1 MRGRVLQK
9 ERPWLVFALIFALV
23 LLRFCY
29 YGFTYYPQLDDYI
42 QLHNQSA
49 YYSAKA
55 VILDMGLLSSRPLAS
70 VMDYFFW
77 SHFWSFLMA
86 AVALI
91 SAMYAA
97 SACLFRRVWGEYFG
111 TGYLFLVVYALLP
124 LGMEGT
130 YWISASNRVVPSL
143 FFVALAMYLFQ
154 KWCRTGKALWLP
166 LYFVA
171 QLISFCFYE
180 QGLVLSVTGVL
191 LAGII
196 EFFRGNRS
204 RSLFS
209 LLTFVN
215 AGVYFAF
222 TGHFSTSTGQLGSR
236 LRLTLPWQEGWDKVF
251 LSAAG
256 QTGESFLIGGYKT
269 LVDGFRRGLA
279 CIAED
284 FSLLWVLVLVL
295 LCAALFLFA
304 RRFTAERPAG
314 EAALPRR
321 WALLVGFLMALAP
334 VTLFFVLS
342 SPSVALRNT
351 VFSFCGIALFLD
363 AAWSMLL
370 TRCPARGLIT
380 GAVCAVCA
388 AVFSVAAVS
397 ELHDYRATTQADQRA
412 ARAIT
417 AAVEGD
423 EGAIAVLNLEPNYL
437 SEQNFLYHEH
447 IHGATESAWA
457 LAGLL
462 SWAADTPA
470 FPAATPV
477 PMGGRYTGSLT
488 EFGALLWYDH
498 KTGTVQSV
506 MAVPAGEGVYEI
518 QTAGGDTLAA
528 AQEEN
533 GAGRLVPAG
542 S

>member
-154 KWCRTGKALWLP
+154 KWCRTGKVLWLP

-191 LAGII
+191 LVGII

-222 TGHFSTSTGQLGSR
+222 TGYFSTSTGQLGSR

-284 FSLLWVLVLVL
+284 FSLLWVLVLMA

-417 AAVEGD
+417 AAVERD

-470 FPAATPV
+470 VPAATPV

>member
-77 SHFWSFLMA
+77 SRFWSFLMA

-154 KWCRTGKALWLP
+154 KWCRTGKVLWLP
-166 LYFVA
+166 LYFVT

-191 LAGII
+191 LVGII

-222 TGHFSTSTGQLGSR
+222 TGYFSTSTGQLGSR

-363 AAWSMLL
+363 AAWSMLRA
-370 TRCPARGLIT
+370 RCPARGLIT

>member
-191 LAGII
+191 LVGII
-196 EFFRGNRS
+196 EFFRGNRKK
-204 RSLFS
+204 SLFS

-222 TGHFSTSTGQLGSR
+222 TGYFSTSTGQLGSR

-251 LSAAG
+251 FSAAG

-284 FSLLWVLVLVL
+284 FSLLWVLVLMA

-397 ELHDYRATTQADQRA
+397 ELHDYRATTLADQRA

-423 EGAIAVLNLEPNYL
+423 EGGIAVLNLEPNYL

>member
-1 MRGRVLQK
+1 MRGRLFHR

-191 LAGII
+191 LVGII

-215 AGVYFAF
+215 AGIYFAF
-222 TGHFSTSTGQLGSR
+222 TGYFSTSTGQLGSR

-251 LSAAG
+251 FSAAG

-284 FSLLWVLVLVL
+284 FSLLWVLVLMA

-397 ELHDYRATTQADQRA
+397 ELHDYRATTLADQRA

-423 EGAIAVLNLEPNYL
+423 EGGIAVLNLEPNYL

-462 SWAADTPA
+462 SCAADDPY

-533 GAGRLVPAG
+533 GAGRLVPAV

>member
-154 KWCRTGKALWLP
+154 KWCRTGKVLWLP

-191 LAGII
+191 LVGII

-222 TGHFSTSTGQLGSR
+222 TGYFSTSTGQLGSR

-284 FSLLWVLVLVL
+284 FSLLWVLVLMA

>member
-154 KWCRTGKALWLP
+154 KWCRTGKVLWLP
-166 LYFVA
+166 LYFVT
-171 QLISFCFYE
+171 QLTSFCFYE

-191 LAGII
+191 LVGII

-215 AGVYFAF
+215 AGIYFAF
-222 TGHFSTSTGQLGSR
+222 TGYFSTSTGQLGSR

>member
-9 ERPWLVFALIFALV
+9 ERPWLVFALIFSLV

-154 KWCRTGKALWLP
+154 KWCRTGKVLWLP
-166 LYFVA
+166 LYFVT

-191 LAGII
+191 LVGII

-215 AGVYFAF
+215 AGIYFAF
-222 TGHFSTSTGQLGSR
+222 TGYFSTSTGQLGSR

-388 AVFSVAAVS
+388 AVFSLAAVS

-423 EGAIAVLNLEPNYL
+423 EGTIAVLNLEPNYL

>member
-154 KWCRTGKALWLP
+154 KWCRTGKVLWLP

-191 LAGII
+191 LVGII

-222 TGHFSTSTGQLGSR
+222 TGYFSTSTGQLGSR

-284 FSLLWVLVLVL
+284 FSILWVLVLVL

-417 AAVEGD
+417 AAVERD

-470 FPAATPV
+470 VPAATPV

>member
-1 MRGRVLQK
+1 MLQK

-191 LAGII
+191 LVGII
-196 EFFRGNRS
+196 EFFRGNRKK
-204 RSLFS
+204 SLFS

-215 AGVYFAF
+215 AGIYFAF
-222 TGHFSTSTGQLGSR
+222 TGYFSTSTGQLGSR

-284 FSLLWVLVLVL
+284 FSLLWVLVLMA

-397 ELHDYRATTQADQRA
+397 ELHDYRATTLADQRA

>member
-154 KWCRTGKALWLP
+154 KWCRTGKVLWLP

-222 TGHFSTSTGQLGSR
+222 TGYFSTSTGQLGSR

-314 EAALPRR
+314 EAALPRA

>member
-154 KWCRTGKALWLP
+154 KWCRTGKVLWLP

-222 TGHFSTSTGQLGSR
+222 TGYFSTSTGQLGSR

>member
-77 SHFWSFLMA
+77 SRFWSFLMA

-166 LYFVA
+166 LYFVT

-191 LAGII
+191 LVGII
-196 EFFRGNRS
+196 EFFRGNRKK
-204 RSLFS
+204 SLFS

-222 TGHFSTSTGQLGSR
+222 TGYFSTSTGQLGSR

-397 ELHDYRATTQADQRA
+397 ELHDYRATTLADQRA

-477 PMGGRYTGSLT
+477 PMGGRYTGSIT

>member
-1 MRGRVLQK
+1 MRGRLFHK

-77 SHFWSFLMA
+77 SNFWPFLMA
-86 AVALI
+86 AVALL
-91 SAMYAA
+91 SALYAA

-111 TGYLFLVVYALLP
+111 TGYVFLVVYALLP
-124 LGMEGT
+124 LGVEGT

-154 KWCRTGKALWLP
+154 RWCQTGKARWLP
-166 LYFVA
+166 LYFVT

-191 LAGII
+191 LVGII
-196 EFFRGNRS
+196 EFFRGNHKK
-204 RSLFS
+204 SLFA

-215 AGVYFAF
+215 AGIYFAF
-222 TGHFSTSTGQLGSR
+222 TGYFSTSTGQLGSR
-236 LRLTLPWQEGWDKVF
+236 LKLTLPWQEGWDKVF

-269 LVDGFRRGLA
+269 LFRGFRRGIQCILA
-279 CIAED
+279 D
-284 FSLLWVLVLVL
+284 FSPLWVAVLVA
-295 LCAALFLFA
+295 LCVVLFLFA
-304 RRFTAERPAG
+304 RRFTTEHPTG
-314 EAALPRR
+314 EAALPRP

-351 VFSFCGIALFLD
+351 VFSFCGMALFLD

-370 TRCPARGLIT
+370 TRCSAGGVVT
-380 GAVCAVCA
+380 GAVCALCA

-397 ELHDYRATTQADQRA
+397 EIHDYRATTLADQRV
-412 ARAIT
+412 ARAVT
-417 AAVEGD
+417 TAVEGD
-423 EGAIAVLNLEPNYL
+423 EGTIAVLNLEPNYL
-437 SEQNFLYHEH
+437 NEQNFLYHEH
-447 IHGATESAWA
+447 IHGATESTWA

-462 SWAADTPA
+462 SWAADDPA

-477 PMGGRYTGSLT
+477 PMGGHYTGSLT

-518 QTAGGDTLAA
+518 HTAGGAVLAVA
-528 AQEEN
+528 REEN
-533 GAGRLVPAG
+533 GTGSLTAAGD
-542 S
+542 

>member
-154 KWCRTGKALWLP
+154 KWCRTGKVLWLP

-191 LAGII
+191 LVGII

-388 AVFSVAAVS
+388 AVFPVAAVS

-423 EGAIAVLNLEPNYL
+423 EGGIAVLNLEPNYL

>member
-154 KWCRTGKALWLP
+154 KWCRTGKVLWLP

-191 LAGII
+191 LVGII
-196 EFFRGNRS
+196 ELFRGNRS

-222 TGHFSTSTGQLGSR
+222 TGYFSTSTGQLGSR

-533 GAGRLVPAG
+533 GAGRLVPAV

>member
-1 MRGRVLQK
+1 MRGRMLQK

-77 SHFWSFLMA
+77 SRFWSFLMA

-191 LAGII
+191 LVGII
-196 EFFRGNRS
+196 EFFRGNRKK
-204 RSLFS
+204 SLFS

-215 AGVYFAF
+215 AGIYFAF
-222 TGHFSTSTGQLGSR
+222 TGYFSTSTGQLGSR

-251 LSAAG
+251 FSAAG

-284 FSLLWVLVLVL
+284 FSLLWVLVLMA

-363 AAWSMLL
+363 EAWSMLL

>member
-1 MRGRVLQK
+1 
-9 ERPWLVFALIFALV
+9 
-23 LLRFCY
+23 
-29 YGFTYYPQLDDYI
+29 
-42 QLHNQSA
+42 
-49 YYSAKA
+49 
-55 VILDMGLLSSRPLAS
+55 
-70 VMDYFFW
+70 
-77 SHFWSFLMA
+77 
-86 AVALI
+86 
-91 SAMYAA
+91 
-97 SACLFRRVWGEYFG
+97 
-111 TGYLFLVVYALLP
+111 
-124 LGMEGT
+124 
-130 YWISASNRVVPSL
+130 
-143 FFVALAMYLFQ
+143 
-154 KWCRTGKALWLP
+154 
-166 LYFVA
+166 
-171 QLISFCFYE
+171 
-180 QGLVLSVTGVL
+180 
-191 LAGII
+191 
-196 EFFRGNRS
+196 
-204 RSLFS
+204 
-209 LLTFVN
+209 
-215 AGVYFAF
+215 
-222 TGHFSTSTGQLGSR
+222 
-236 LRLTLPWQEGWDKVF
+236 
-251 LSAAG
+251 
-256 QTGESFLIGGYKT
+256 
-269 LVDGFRRGLA
+269 
-279 CIAED
+279 
-284 FSLLWVLVLVL
+284 
-295 LCAALFLFA
+295 
-304 RRFTAERPAG
+304 
-314 EAALPRR
+314 
-321 WALLVGFLMALAP
+321 MALAP

-363 AAWSMLL
+363 EAWSMLL

>member
-222 TGHFSTSTGQLGSR
+222 TGYFSTSTGQLGSR

-314 EAALPRR
+314 EAALPRA

>member
-77 SHFWSFLMA
+77 SRFWSFLMA

-154 KWCRTGKALWLP
+154 KWCRTGKVFWLP
-166 LYFVA
+166 LYFVT

-191 LAGII
+191 LVGII

-209 LLTFVN
+209 LHTFAN
-215 AGVYFAF
+215 AGIYFAF
-222 TGHFSTSTGQLGSR
+222 TGYFSTSTGQLGSR

-251 LSAAG
+251 FSAAG

-284 FSLLWVLVLVL
+284 FSLLWVLVLMA

>member
-154 KWCRTGKALWLP
+154 KWCRTGKVLWLP

-191 LAGII
+191 LVGII

-222 TGHFSTSTGQLGSR
+222 TGYFSTSTGQLGSR

>member
-1 MRGRVLQK
+1 MLQK

-154 KWCRTGKALWLP
+154 KWCRTGKVLWLP
-166 LYFVA
+166 LYFVT
-171 QLISFCFYE
+171 QLTSFCFYE

-191 LAGII
+191 LVGII

-215 AGVYFAF
+215 AGIYFAF
-222 TGHFSTSTGQLGSR
+222 TGYFSTSTGQLGSR

>member
-154 KWCRTGKALWLP
+154 KWCRTGKVLWLP
-166 LYFVA
+166 LYFVT

-191 LAGII
+191 LVGII

-222 TGHFSTSTGQLGSR
+222 TGYFSTSTGQLGSR

-284 FSLLWVLVLVL
+284 FSLLWVLVLMA

-397 ELHDYRATTQADQRA
+397 ELHDYRATTLADQRA

-423 EGAIAVLNLEPNYL
+423 EGGIAVLNLEPNYL

-470 FPAATPV
+470 LPAATPV

-533 GAGRLVPAG
+533 GAGRLLPAG

>member
-1 MRGRVLQK
+1 MLQK

-154 KWCRTGKALWLP
+154 KWCRTGKVLWLP
-166 LYFVA
+166 LYFVT
-171 QLISFCFYE
+171 QLTSFCFYE

-191 LAGII
+191 LVGII

-215 AGVYFAF
+215 AGIYFAF
-222 TGHFSTSTGQLGSR
+222 TGYFSTSTGQLGSR

-284 FSLLWVLVLVL
+284 FSLLWVLVLMA

>member
-154 KWCRTGKALWLP
+154 KWCRTGKVLWLP

-191 LAGII
+191 LVGII

-222 TGHFSTSTGQLGSR
+222 TGYFSTSTGQLGSR

-397 ELHDYRATTQADQRA
+397 ELHDYRATTLADQRA

>member
-154 KWCRTGKALWLP
+154 KWCRTGKVLWLP
-166 LYFVA
+166 LYFVT

-191 LAGII
+191 LVGII
-196 EFFRGNRS
+196 EYFRGNRS

-222 TGHFSTSTGQLGSR
+222 TGYFSTSTGQLGSR

-251 LSAAG
+251 FSAAG

-284 FSLLWVLVLVL
+284 FSLLWVLVLMA

-304 RRFTAERPAG
+304 RRFTAERPGG

-363 AAWSMLL
+363 EAWSMLL

>member
-77 SHFWSFLMA
+77 SRFWSFLMA

-222 TGHFSTSTGQLGSR
+222 TGYFSTSTGQLGSR

-314 EAALPRR
+314 EAALPGR

>member
-1 MRGRVLQK
+1 MRGRLFHK

-77 SHFWSFLMA
+77 SNFWPFLMA

-191 LAGII
+191 LVGII
-196 EFFRGNRS
+196 ELFRGNRS

-222 TGHFSTSTGQLGSR
+222 TGYFSTSTGQLGSR

>member
-191 LAGII
+191 LVGII

-222 TGHFSTSTGQLGSR
+222 TGYFSTSTGQLGSR

-284 FSLLWVLVLVL
+284 FSILWVLVLVL

>member
-111 TGYLFLVVYALLP
+111 IGYLFLVVYALLP

-191 LAGII
+191 LVGII

-222 TGHFSTSTGQLGSR
+222 TGYFSTSTGQLGSR

>member
-77 SHFWSFLMA
+77 SRFWSFLMA

-154 KWCRTGKALWLP
+154 KWCRTGKVLWLP
-166 LYFVA
+166 LYFVT

-191 LAGII
+191 LVGII

-222 TGHFSTSTGQLGSR
+222 TGYFSTSTGQLGSR

>member
-77 SHFWSFLMA
+77 SRFWSFLMA

-191 LAGII
+191 LVGII
-196 EFFRGNRS
+196 EFFRGNRKK
-204 RSLFS
+204 SLFS

-215 AGVYFAF
+215 AGIYFAF
-222 TGHFSTSTGQLGSR
+222 TGYFSTSTGQLGSR

-363 AAWSMLL
+363 EAWSMLL